1 VFRVKWLDV
10 VGPHGE
16 GQLGLGKNPMSHW
29 HMEYPGRV
37 EGGSGPPTLEEFGKG
52 KKLHKV

>member
-52 KKLHKV
+52 KIA